1 MFLSFIDYSDNG
13 GTKNVNILFIRTK
26 SVNFESTRTKSVN
39 IGTKVSN
46 LSFWQ
51 SKIRNVIITNIEY

>member
-13 GTKNVNILFIRTK
+13 GTENVNILIIRTK
-26 SVNFESTRTKSVN
+26 SVNFKSTMTKSVN
-39 IGTKVSN
+39 IGTKVSK

-51 SKIRNVIITNIEY
+51 SKVRNVIITNLEY

>member
-39 IGTKVSN
+39 IGTKVSK
-46 LSFWQ
+46 LSF
-51 SKIRNVIITNIEY
+51 